1 MKDERLQSDIHM
13 QSASSSVPWRSSI
26 ARTPVICTHRD
37 RRLMH
42 QEVMPI
48 VGDLLTYRC
57 SLFSVCAIQSLHSSS
72 KKQQSIKQ
80 LVMFDLVLIP
90 LQKKD
95 FIPPISRDSPALS
108 MAGKL
113 SHALVIAVSLP
124 YYI

>member
-1 MKDERLQSDIHM
+1 
-13 QSASSSVPWRSSI
+13 
-26 ARTPVICTHRD
+26 
-37 RRLMH
+37 MH

-108 MAGKL
+108 MADGGQAFE
-113 SHALVIAVSLP
+113 HALVIAVSLP
-124 YYI
+124 YYIILLIHHN